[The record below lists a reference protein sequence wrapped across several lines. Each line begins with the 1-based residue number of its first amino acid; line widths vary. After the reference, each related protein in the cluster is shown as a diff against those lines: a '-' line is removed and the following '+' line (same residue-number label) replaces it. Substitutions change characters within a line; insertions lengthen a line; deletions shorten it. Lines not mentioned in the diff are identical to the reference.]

1 MKEANGQCFKAKVLL
16 PLKSHLNCNCRLLC
30 YQRKLAMILTILNF
44 LHLEPMQIS
53 TYQIQLWVNANQN
66 TVKNSFWHL
75 ACQVDSRSVSN
86 GVVSF
91 VEFQNLGSIW
101 HQNLQEYFVLVFKW
115 VGLMLYIN
123 LFHGVVLLAFKFH

>member
-1 MKEANGQCFKAKVLL
+1 
-16 PLKSHLNCNCRLLC
+16 
-30 YQRKLAMILTILNF
+30 MILTILYF

-115 VGLMLYIN
+115 VGLVLYIN